1 MTKTIAIVAA
11 LVVLAAIG
19 LMMWLQER
27 SLRRLVERRLNDR
40 KPRTPEEF
48 GRHYFSPAT
57 ASIASRLREILA
69 RHIDVDLSRL
79 GPDDRFIED
88 LELVELD
95 SLSTVNFEVDVE
107 REFGI
112 TIPDVDAER
121 LKTFR
126 EVVEYVSRAVRHT
139 AT

>member
-1 MTKTIAIVAA
+1 MAKTIAIVAA
-11 LVVLAAIG
+11 VVVLAVIG
-19 LMMWLQER
+19 MMMWLQER
-27 SLRRLVERRLNDR
+27 SLRRLVERRLNGR
-40 KPRTPEEF
+40 EPRTPEEF

-57 ASIASRLREILA
+57 ASIATRLREILA

-88 LELVELD
+88 LGMAELD
-95 SLSTVNFEVDVE
+95 SLSTVNFAVDVE

-112 TIPDVDAER
+112 TIPDADAGR

-126 EVVEYVSRAVRHT
+126 EVVKYVSGAARHT
-139 AT
+139 AA